1 MNNKYYIISRVCL
14 VIAILGI
21 ITSITSLV
29 LVLTGVTSYALLFTC
44 IAGIVATIIGW
55 ILAMKYTDL
64 AAFNGDKQRLK
75 SMNRAIKKSVASRK
89 AEQNKIALERKE
101 AIESAQHPQCPACN
115 GYNTRRIGVVRRSVD
130 VEIFG
135 LASSTIG
142 KQYECLDCQH
152 KW

>member
-14 VIAILGI
+14 VVAALGVIA
-21 ITSITSLV
+21 SITSLV
-29 LVLTGVTSYALLFTC
+29 LALVGVTSIILIFTC
-44 IAGIVATIIGW
+44 ITGIIATIIGW
-55 ILAMKYTDL
+55 ILAMRYTDL

-75 SMNRAIKKSVASRK
+75 SMNRAIKKGVASRK
-89 AEQNKIALERKE
+89 AEQKKIALERRE

-115 GYNTRRIGVVRRSVD
+115 GYNTQRIGVIKRSVD